1 MLAFLDTCILCLKD
15 VGSTEVKVYWKRTH
29 TDKYLNCEPN
39 HPLDDRRSVVRILL
53 QRAESL
59 TSEDEDK
66 SKEVEY
72 INNVLKMN
80 RYKPWI
86 FNTAQP
92 LRNMDNVYTR
102 ETNRRQ
108 HAIRLPYITLR
119 NDKIIIRSALLHVFS
134 LFLQ

>member
-1 MLAFLDTCILCLKD
+1 MF
-15 VGSTEVKVYWKRTH
+15 VGRWLSTEVKVYWKRTH

-39 HPLDDRRSVVRILL
+39 HPLEHRRSVVRNHL
-53 QRAESL
+53 QRTESL

-66 SKEVEY
+66 SKQVEY
-72 INNVLKMN
+72 IKNVPKMN

-92 LRNMDNVYTR
+92 MSNMDNVYTR
-102 ETNRRQ
+102 YTNRRQ

-119 NDKIIIRSALLHVFS
+119 NDKISIRSALLHVFS
-134 LFLQ
+134 LLLQYNI